1 MNKLSTPHTTV
12 KVFEIGILNPV
23 LGFCQG
29 LPLPRDHQ
37 FIKKAPVYRSIN
49 EDFGLLYSHSK
60 VFSLHSLPSLQ
71 AASKMLTLCYPSSAS
86 HFPTH
91 PSQHHPKVVA
101 LKSKGPAGLS
111 SRSHYR
117 LGAFPSQR
125 MWRQLQPR
133 PFALGT
139 AWYLLHLLCAW
150 LGSLTP
156 QYRSYDEYPRVVEE
170 VATNS
175 SPSQKSWTHASAA
188 SAGVP
193 WSISQACS
201 LFDAH
206 PRMLGC

>member
-1 MNKLSTPHTTV
+1 MLLSTMNKLSTPHTTV

-91 PSQHHPKVVA
+91 PSQHHHSWILIVA
-101 LKSKGPAGLS
+101 PVL
-111 SRSHYR
+111 
-117 LGAFPSQR
+117 
-125 MWRQLQPR
+125 WRQWTQPSTQEMQKVPCSSKCER
-133 PFALGT
+133 P
-139 AWYLLHLLCAW
+139 W
-150 LGSLTP
+150 LELPPHPLTWKCP
-156 QYRSYDEYPRVVEE
+156 ETVV
-170 VATNS
+170 
-175 SPSQKSWTHASAA
+175 WTT
-188 SAGVP
+188 
-193 WSISQACS
+193 W
-201 LFDAH
+201 
-206 PRMLGC
+206 

>member
-1 MNKLSTPHTTV
+1 MPKNNTSNMLLSTMNKLSTPHTTV

-111 SRSHYR
+111 SRSTTVSGHFQVKGCGGSSSHGLSHLELHGTFCISCV
-117 LGAFPSQR
+117 LG
-125 MWRQLQPR
+125 WV
-133 PFALGT
+133 
-139 AWYLLHLLCAW
+139 H
-150 LGSLTP
+150 
-156 QYRSYDEYPRVVEE
+156 
-170 VATNS
+170 
-175 SPSQKSWTHASAA
+175 
-188 SAGVP
+188 
-193 WSISQACS
+193 
-201 LFDAH
+201 
-206 PRMLGC
+206 